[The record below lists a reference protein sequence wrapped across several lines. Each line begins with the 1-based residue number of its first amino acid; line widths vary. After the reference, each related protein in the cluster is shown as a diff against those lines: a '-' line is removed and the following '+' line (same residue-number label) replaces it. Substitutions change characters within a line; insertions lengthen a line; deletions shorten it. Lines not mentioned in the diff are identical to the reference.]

1 MTKPKSPTAAAS
13 PKATK
18 AKPAPAR
25 KAGVAAKKAPAP
37 AKTPARKK
45 PAAALPP
52 VTTFRRADAP
62 AAQAAP
68 AQPPAAAPAPVAPPA
83 PKPLGDREL
92 RFCREYVLDQN
103 GTRAFMRATA
113 CKNERTAG
121 TESWRLL
128 KKPEIQAQIALE
140 REDLQRRTGVT
151 TEELVRELVSIV
163 RADPR
168 DLVEYFVGA
177 CRYCHGLDHRYHRTQ
192 AEYDRDLANFEN
204 TGQLPR
210 RLRWKAD
217 EGEVQDWDAEGG
229 PGYDRNADPHED
241 CPECGGRGVGHTILK
256 DTRLLSV
263 DAARL
268 YAGVKESKDGIEV
281 KTHSKDAAIDK
292 LLRILGGYKVDNEQ
306 KKPADALTSLLEAIC
321 GPKAAL
327 PIVTNPAEGSGA

>member
-25 KAGVAAKKAPAP
+25 KGAAAAKRTTAP
-37 AKTPARKK
+37 AKTSSGKK
-45 PAAALPP
+45 PAAAKAPAA
-52 VTTFRRADAP
+52 TFRRADAP

-68 AQPPAAAPAPVAPPA
+68 APAVAPAPVAPPA
-83 PKPLGDREL
+83 HKPLSDREL
-92 RFCREYVLDQN
+92 RFAREYVLDQN
-103 GTRAFMRATA
+103 ATRAYMRATG
-113 CKNERTAG
+113 CKNEKTAA
-121 TESWRLL
+121 TEGWKLL
-128 KKPEIQAQIALE
+128 RKQEVQAQVALE
-140 REDLQRRTGVT
+140 RDELQRRTGVT

-168 DLVEYFVGA
+168 DLVEYVVGA
-177 CRYCHGLDHRYHRTQ
+177 CRHCHGIDHRYHRTQ
-192 AEYDRDLANFEN
+192 AEYDRDLANFNN
-204 TGQLPR
+204 TGMLPR
-210 RLRWKAD
+210 RLCQSKD
-217 EGEVQDWDAEGG
+217 DGEAQDWDAEGG
-229 PGYDRNADPHED
+229 PGYDRNLEPHES

-281 KTHSKDAAIDK
+281 KMHSKDAAIDK
-292 LLRILGGYKVDNEQ
+292 LMRVLGGYRVDNEQ
-306 KKPADALTSLLEAIC
+306 KKPVDALTALLVAIS

-327 PIVTNPAEGSGA
+327 PIVANPAEGSGA